1 MRSLLEFL
9 LQTATLNS
17 VEEMVQV
24 PMWNSTLG
32 AQAIRPTCIH
42 DVVYC
47 KVEVTATLDV
57 LLNTDCI
64 PGSRFVF

>member
-1 MRSLLEFL
+1 
-9 LQTATLNS
+9 
-17 VEEMVQV
+17 MVRV

-32 AQAIRPTCIH
+32 AQAIRPIH

-47 KVEVTATLDV
+47 KVEVTAALDV